1 MSFVTTTETPSVP
14 RSVRSLLGASTFS
27 IAGFTEPLTL
37 ALFTSESLS
46 NQSIESSLSSSSSV
60 ITPSYSSNASS
71 LIETNFSSSLRVTQS
86 TLQNNATSSS
96 LSMKNILPSS
106 GQMSSS
112 SLGEPH
118 TETPSTETKNP
129 SRTNI
134 FQSIASTESGL
145 SSKEST
151 SSEVNGY
158 SSDTQSATQ
167 AAHFSVQSSTS
178 NIMHLKTSQ
187 VSAANG
193 TSSTA
198 SKIAQSLRMSNSVT
212 TPSSSSLSSMSSYLS
227 ASRIG
232 YLPASLNVS
241 VTRQFS
247 KITSITTLSSFGE
260 FFNNKSSLGA
270 SSMKTSIGASM
281 VPTPFVISILLDTS
295 TIANSASPVTVAA
308 VSISSTGSSFN
319 HVHNIS
325 SVATLS
331 VSGSLVHENEVTV
344 SSRVILVNFS
354 DSLAGTSLRFN
365 RTTFMPTF
373 STTRTMTET
382 PVNSSYVSLTKPDVS
397 KSNSLE
403 SLSTLKSSE
412 FLISSLPYSEHA
424 LVSGSVGQSAETS
437 VQVSLEIS
445 ANYES
450 SREGVNTTSV
460 SRHSSRSLSV
470 AYFSSFSTLYFYK
483 DGSSK
488 VHQENLTTSNVHMS
502 PSSFSI
508 GVTETS
514 TMLTTLFTSAGFSHT
529 NTSSLMISTVCTQ
542 KVQTSTGSFL
552 LQTSLATSKSKL
564 YPNSTIKYSLDA
576 LNTTK
581 HVDSTFMVLVATTVS
596 TSPNISYV
604 KHFIS
609 MSSTSH
615 LSTGTSYS
623 STPMTVLS
631 TSSSLNVTPNT
642 TTEQSRNGL
651 STDVT
656 SFLLYQSSIT
666 QNVTMS
672 PTVTVMENFS
682 TYQSEIGRS
691 VGLTSLSLKSS
702 IFVIEPSSSVKR
714 VDMSTEHSVLRS
726 LQVSRNATPSL
737 STRTGFL
744 QFKTS
749 IPRPLV
755 TTTPRITSSGDS
767 NVNTL
772 SSSGRNESA
781 DRSIVTKTE
790 TFVSGFPVSSHGKS
804 SKLKVIKLN

>member
-1 MSFVTTTETPSVP
+1 M
-14 RSVRSLLGASTFS
+14 
-27 IAGFTEPLTL
+27 
-37 ALFTSESLS
+37 
-46 NQSIESSLSSSSSV
+46 
-60 ITPSYSSNASS
+60 
-71 LIETNFSSSLRVTQS
+71 
-86 TLQNNATSSS
+86 
-96 LSMKNILPSS
+96 
-106 GQMSSS
+106 
-112 SLGEPH
+112 
-118 TETPSTETKNP
+118 
-129 SRTNI
+129 
-134 FQSIASTESGL
+134 
-145 SSKEST
+145 
-151 SSEVNGY
+151 
-158 SSDTQSATQ
+158 
-167 AAHFSVQSSTS
+167 
-178 NIMHLKTSQ
+178 
-187 VSAANG
+187 
-193 TSSTA
+193 
-198 SKIAQSLRMSNSVT
+198 
-212 TPSSSSLSSMSSYLS
+212 
-227 ASRIG
+227 
-232 YLPASLNVS
+232 
-241 VTRQFS
+241 
-247 KITSITTLSSFGE
+247 
-260 FFNNKSSLGA
+260 
-270 SSMKTSIGASM
+270 
-281 VPTPFVISILLDTS
+281 
-295 TIANSASPVTVAA
+295 
-308 VSISSTGSSFN
+308 
-319 HVHNIS
+319 
-325 SVATLS
+325 
-331 VSGSLVHENEVTV
+331 
-344 SSRVILVNFS
+344 NFS

-373 STTRTMTET
+373 STTRTITET

-397 KSNSLE
+397 KSNFLE
-403 SLSTLKSSE
+403 PLSTLKSSE

-424 LVSGSVGQSAETS
+424 LGSGSVGQSSETS
-437 VQVSLEIS
+437 VQLSLEIS

-502 PSSFSI
+502 PSSFSL

-514 TMLTTLFTSAGFSHT
+514 TMLTTLFTLAGFSHT
-529 NTSSLMISTVCTQ
+529 NTSSLMISTVSTQ

-564 YPNSTIKYSLDA
+564 HPNSTIKYSLDA

-604 KHFIS
+604 EHFIS
-609 MSSTSH
+609 MSSASH
-615 LSTGTSYS
+615 LSTGTSYFLPNTRPLVVISPSFEFNS

-631 TSSSLNVTPNT
+631 TSSSLNVTPNA

-672 PTVTVMENFS
+672 PIVTVMENFS
-682 TYQSEIGRS
+682 TYQSEIERS
-691 VGLTSLSLKSS
+691 VDPTSLSLKSS

-749 IPRPLV
+749 IPRPLI

-790 TFVSGFPVSSHGKS
+790 TFVSGFPVSSHSKS

>member
-1 MSFVTTTETPSVP
+1 
-14 RSVRSLLGASTFS
+14 
-27 IAGFTEPLTL
+27 
-37 ALFTSESLS
+37 
-46 NQSIESSLSSSSSV
+46 
-60 ITPSYSSNASS
+60 
-71 LIETNFSSSLRVTQS
+71 
-86 TLQNNATSSS
+86 
-96 LSMKNILPSS
+96 
-106 GQMSSS
+106 MSSS

-129 SRTNI
+129 SRTSI
-134 FQSIASTESGL
+134 FQSIASPESGL
-145 SSKEST
+145 SRKEST
-151 SSEVNGY
+151 SSEVNRY

-270 SSMKTSIGASM
+270 SSMKTPLGASM
-281 VPTPFVISILLDTS
+281 VPTPFVTSILLDTS
-295 TIANSASPVTVAA
+295 TIANSSSPVTVAA

-331 VSGSLVHENEVTV
+331 VSG
-344 SSRVILVNFS
+344 
-354 DSLAGTSLRFN
+354 
-365 RTTFMPTF
+365 
-373 STTRTMTET
+373 
-382 PVNSSYVSLTKPDVS
+382 
-397 KSNSLE
+397 
-403 SLSTLKSSE
+403 
-412 FLISSLPYSEHA
+412 
-424 LVSGSVGQSAETS
+424 
-437 VQVSLEIS
+437 
-445 ANYES
+445 

-502 PSSFSI
+502 PSSFSL

-529 NTSSLMISTVCTQ
+529 NTSSLMISTVSTQ

-564 YPNSTIKYSLDA
+564 HPNSTIKYSLDA

-604 KHFIS
+604 EHFIS
-609 MSSTSH
+609 MSSASH
-615 LSTGTSYS
+615 LSTGTSYFLPNTRPLVVISPSCEFNS

-631 TSSSLNVTPNT
+631 TSSSLNVTPNA
-642 TTEQSRNGL
+642 TTEQSRNDQ

-672 PTVTVMENFS
+672 PIVTVMENFS

-691 VGLTSLSLKSS
+691 VDPTSLSLKSS
-702 IFVIEPSSSVKR
+702 IFVIELSSSVKR

-749 IPRPLV
+749 IPRPLI

-790 TFVSGFPVSSHGKS
+790 TFVSGFPVSSHSKS